1 MPSRRILALPTGLLA
16 GLLLLAGLSAGTATS
31 APAPSAP
38 PRRAVAVTIDDLP
51 AVPVNDLRKMREV
64 TDRLLG
70 HLRALKI
77 PAVGF
82 VNEGKLHAGGPGE
95 VQARTVLLRRWVDAG
110 LELGNH
116 TYSHWDLHRTPRER
130 MEADVIQGETVTS
143 GLLQARGQRL
153 RYFRHP
159 FLRTGADP
167 QVRSDFDRFLAGRG
181 YTVAPVTFDNDEWIY
196 AAAYDRAKAR
206 GDRKLMRR
214 IGDDYLRYMD
224 EVFTFY
230 EKLAREVAGREIRH
244 VLLLHANALNA
255 EYFDD
260 LAARLKARGY
270 AFISLEE
277 ALRDDVYRLP
287 APYTG
292 LKGVSWLQ
300 RWALAQGREI
310 RDQPAA
316 GAWVQAV
323 R

>member
-1 MPSRRILALPTGLLA
+1 M
-16 GLLLLAGLSAGTATS
+16 
-31 APAPSAP
+31 
-38 PRRAVAVTIDDLP
+38 TIDDLP
-51 AVPVNDLRKMREV
+51 AVPVNDLRKMRQV

-70 HLRALKI
+70 HLRVLKI
-77 PAVGF
+77 PATGF
-82 VNEGKLHAGGPGE
+82 VNENKLQAGGPKE
-95 VQARTVLLRRWVDAG
+95 VQARTALLQQWVDAG
-110 LELGNH
+110 LDLGNH
-116 TYSHWDLHRTPRER
+116 TYSHLDLHRTPRER
-130 MEADVIQGETVTS
+130 VEADVIQGETVTS

-159 FLRTGADP
+159 LLHTGADP
-167 QVRSDFDRFLAGRG
+167 QVRADFDRFLAGRG

-196 AAAYDRAKAR
+196 AAAYDRAEAR
-206 GDRKLMRR
+206 GDRELMRR
-214 IGDDYLRYMD
+214 VGDDYLRHMD

-230 EKLAREVAGREIRH
+230 EKLEREVAGREIRH

-255 EYFDD
+255 EYFDE
-260 LAARLKARGY
+260 LAAGMKARGY

-292 LKGVSWLQ
+292 PKGLSWLQ
-300 RWALAQGREI
+300 RWALAQGKEI
-310 RDQPAA
+310 TAQPAA